1 MTKILS
7 SLTLSFV
14 LCASAGLASA
24 ADKNDAKT
32 AKKTAKVSQPLT
44 ANSTGEFQRKMLGKH
59 IDLLPEAEE
68 STKAVDNPDRIVC
81 KKIERLGSR
90 LRKRKV
96 CATKKE
102 WDQAKSDTVR
112 AVRTMQ
118 LTRGKGN

>member
-14 LCASAGLASA
+14 LCACAGLASA

-32 AKKTAKVSQPLT
+32 AKKTAKVS
-44 ANSTGEFQRKMLGKH
+44 
-59 IDLLPEAEE
+59 LPEAEE

-102 WDQAKSDTVR
+102 WDQAKTNSVN

-118 LTRGKGN
+118 LTRGRSD